1 MTSKEL
7 EKELYDSIES
17 YVSKIHE
24 SVKNKNE
31 FIKHNRKDW
40 EHWKKHAKKNKSK
53 HFKKSDLS
61 IKESYDTSNSL
72 VKFCSIIM
80 LTGILY
86 TSAIVVIYS

>member
-31 FIKHNRKDW
+31 FIKNNRKDW
-40 EHWKKHAKKNKSK
+40 EQWKKHAKKNKAKALK
-53 HFKKSDLS
+53 HVEIKKIPEDCNIPQISVLLT
-61 IKESYDTSNSL
+61 ISYQ
-72 VKFCSIIM
+72 
-80 LTGILY
+80 
-86 TSAIVVIYS
+86 